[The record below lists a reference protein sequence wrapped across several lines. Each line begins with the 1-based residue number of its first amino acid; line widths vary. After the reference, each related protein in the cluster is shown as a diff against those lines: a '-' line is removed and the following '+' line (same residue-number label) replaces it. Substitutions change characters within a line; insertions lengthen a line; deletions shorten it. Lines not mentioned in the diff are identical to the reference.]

1 MLIQKILEEL
11 QEIPE
16 DKLSQIYEL
25 MMKRF
30 IKQERQGQNGDR
42 SNQHYNNEK
51 SQALTIMNVTLKPEH
66 QKLIEAE
73 LNTGHYANSDEII
86 AEALQLLSK
95 RNEYQQWTEEIGKK
109 IDIAAEQL
117 DRGEGID
124 GETAIAQL
132 KARLQ
137 KTHEA

>member
-1 MLIQKILEEL
+1 
-11 QEIPE
+11 
-16 DKLSQIYEL
+16 
-25 MMKRF
+25 MK
-30 IKQERQGQNGDR
+30 
-42 SNQHYNNEK
+42 K
-51 SQALTIMNVTLKPEH
+51 SQALTTMKLTLKPEH
-66 QKLIEAE
+66 QKLIEAK
-73 LNTGHYANSDEII
+73 LDTGRYANPDEII

-95 RNEYQQWTEEIGKK
+95 RDQYQQWVEDIGQK

-137 KTHEA
+137 KNCEA